1 MITIM
6 TLLKLAGLQLVVQ
19 YVVQKN
25 RKSGVRA
32 RPIPG
37 FALRALRRTNRGW
50 IMYMAE
56 LMSCLHAQM
65 AMTDYDFET
74 QTQLIDCAVLKTMR
88 EHGLLH
94 AFSCQWWA

>member
-1 MITIM
+1 M

-37 FALRALRRTNRGW
+37 FALRALRRTNRG
-50 IMYMAE
+50 
-56 LMSCLHAQM
+56 
-65 AMTDYDFET
+65 
-74 QTQLIDCAVLKTMR
+74 
-88 EHGLLH
+88 
-94 AFSCQWWA
+94 